1 MENGM
6 LSVSWPRD
14 PGARLADMLLATKT
28 ESALQLDTGAG
39 AGSVSGPGSGSGFA
53 ENGSAACV

>member
-6 LSVSWPRD
+6 LTVSWPRD
-14 PGARLADMLLATKT
+14 PGARLADMLLARKT
-28 ESALQLDTGAG
+28 ESALHLDTGVG
-39 AGSVSGPGSGSGFA
+39 AGSGFD

>member
-1 MENGM
+1 M

-28 ESALQLDTGAG
+28 ESALQLDTGGAG